1 MNFTPDAN
9 PSAAAVGIRRAIEDD
24 APAIADIYNEAILT
38 TTATFDTEVKTAAER
53 RQWLRSHDD
62 RHPVFVAD
70 VGGRVVGWAAL
81 SSWSD
86 RCAYADTAETSLYV
100 HSSFRGRGIGRQLK
114 RAIIEE
120 ARCQGFHT
128 LIAGVAEGSEA
139 SRRLNESE
147 GFVLVGTLKE
157 VGRKFGKL
165 LDVYLF
171 QKMLRDP

>member
-1 MNFTPDAN
+1 MNN
-9 PSAAAVGIRRAIEDD
+9 
-24 APAIADIYNEAILT
+24 
-38 TTATFDTEVKTAAER
+38 
-53 RQWLRSHDD
+53 Q
-62 RHPVFVAD
+62 
-70 VGGRVVGWAAL
+70 
-81 SSWSD
+81 
-86 RCAYADTAETSLYV
+86 CYV
-100 HSSFRGRGIGRQLK
+100 HSGFRGRGIGRQLK

-120 ARCQGFHT
+120 ARRKGFHT